1 MPPKV
6 HPIYGCTW
14 GSFIEPFSGTSGGR
28 ARRARRALV
37 RARGGTRHALSG
49 VLSPSVYMGV
59 DVVGTACEGS
69 DNTVLGRCS
78 STGGLGVLVEIGVVW
93 ASDKQR

>member
-1 MPPKV
+1 MVGKG
-6 HPIYGCTW
+6 YGETVVRRMSE
-14 GSFIEPFSGTSGGR
+14 GLRNLRPTSSMMDDEEGIC
-28 ARRARRALV
+28 
-37 RARGGTRHALSG
+37 RGGTRHALSG

>member
-1 MPPKV
+1 MMNDEEG
-6 HPIYGCTW
+6 IC
-14 GSFIEPFSGTSGGR
+14 
-28 ARRARRALV
+28 
-37 RARGGTRHALSG
+37 RGGTRHALSG

-59 DVVGTACEGS
+59 DVVPRGHGCEES
-69 DNTVLGRCS
+69 DNTVLGICS

>member
-1 MPPKV
+1 MDDEEG
-6 HPIYGCTW
+6 IC
-14 GSFIEPFSGTSGGR
+14 
-28 ARRARRALV
+28 
-37 RARGGTRHALSG
+37 RGGTRHALSG

-78 STGGLGVLVEIGVVW
+78 STGGLGVLVEIVLFGLPINRGKFIRVDEEVEEG
-93 ASDKQR
+93 

>member
-1 MPPKV
+1 MMDDEEG
-6 HPIYGCTW
+6 IC
-14 GSFIEPFSGTSGGR
+14 
-28 ARRARRALV
+28 
-37 RARGGTRHALSG
+37 RGGTCHALSG

-78 STGGLGVLVEIGVVW
+78 STRGLGALVEIGVVW